1 MFKISLLSISL
12 LTIMAGA
19 AVAPG
24 LGEIAKVFPGESQTM
39 IKLILSLPPLFI
51 IPFSILSGI
60 LSSRMNKKK
69 LLSAGLV
76 VYIIGGAGAVFA
88 DTLIPLLVFRAVLGV
103 GTGIILPLSTG
114 LIADFYQ
121 GGERIKMLGYSF
133 SANNLGAIIGNLGA
147 GLLALINWHYVFYV
161 YLIAVPVLV
170 LVALFIKDIPA
181 PGKQAETN
189 NKTSLP
195 GPVYGWAVAAFLVML
210 AFYAIVTNLSL
221 LIYGRNIGNSSFA
234 GILFA
239 INAVSMFIGGF
250 SLKAASQYLNRMLP
264 GCMLLLMAAGYSGLG
279 VSYSKT
285 MLILSIMVADLG
297 TGWAYPFIINK
308 ASAYA
313 PLGKNIAVM
322 AVVSSFAFLGQFSS
336 PLILDTL
343 RNVSGGTVTT
353 IFFMLAGSMVLLAV
367 VSLAGT
373 LAKNLPDQRKEQ

>member
-24 LGEIAKVFPGESQTM
+24 LGEIAKAFPGESQTM

-60 LSSRMNKKK
+60 LSSCMSKKK
-69 LLSAGLV
+69 LLIAGLV

-88 DTLIPLLVFRAVLGV
+88 DSLIPLLVFRAVLGA

-114 LIADFYQ
+114 LIADFYL
-121 GGERIKMLGYSF
+121 GDERIKMLGYSF

-147 GLLALINWHYVFYV
+147 GMLALINWHYVFYV
-161 YLIAVPVLV
+161 YLIAVLVLV

-181 PGKQAETN
+181 PQKQTEADR
-189 NKTSLP
+189 KTALS
-195 GPVYGWAVAAFLVML
+195 GPVYGWAFAAFLVML

-221 LIYGRNIGNSSFA
+221 LIYSRNIGDSSFA

-239 INAVSMFIGGF
+239 INAVSMFVGGF
-250 SLKAASQYLNRMLP
+250 SLKAASQYLKRLLP
-264 GCMLLLMAAGYSGLG
+264 CCMLLLMAAGYSGLG
-279 VSYSKT
+279 VSSSKT
-285 MLILSIMVADLG
+285 MLILSIMIAGFG

-336 PLILDTL
+336 PLILDTI
-343 RNVSGGTVTT
+343 RNISGGTVTT
-353 IFFMLAGSMVLLAV
+353 IFFTLAGCMGLLAV
-367 VSLAGT
+367 ISLAGT
-373 LAKNLPDQRKEQ
+373 LSKNLPDQREEQ

>member
-1 MFKISLLSISL
+1 M
-12 LTIMAGA
+12 
-19 AVAPG
+19 
-24 LGEIAKVFPGESQTM
+24 
-39 IKLILSLPPLFI
+39 
-51 IPFSILSGI
+51 
-60 LSSRMNKKK
+60 
-69 LLSAGLV
+69 
-76 VYIIGGAGAVFA
+76 
-88 DTLIPLLVFRAVLGV
+88 
-103 GTGIILPLSTG
+103 
-114 LIADFYQ
+114 
-121 GGERIKMLGYSF
+121 
-133 SANNLGAIIGNLGA
+133 
-147 GLLALINWHYVFYV
+147 
-161 YLIAVPVLV
+161 LV

-181 PGKQAETN
+181 PGKQAEAN
-189 NKTSLP
+189 NKTALP
-195 GPVYGWAVAAFLVML
+195 GPVYGWAFAAFLVML

-221 LIYGRNIGNSSFA
+221 LIYGRNIGDSSFA

-250 SLKAASQYLNRMLP
+250 SLKAASQYLNRLLP
-264 GCMLLLMAAGYSGLG
+264 CCMLLLMAAGYSGLG

-285 MLILSIMVADLG
+285 MLILSIMVAGLG

-373 LAKNLPDQRKEQ
+373 LAKNLPDQHKEQ

>member
-24 LGEIAKVFPGESQTM
+24 IGEIAKAFPGESQTM

-88 DTLIPLLVFRAVLGV
+88 DTLIPLLVFRAVLGI

-147 GLLALINWHYVFYV
+147 GLLALINWQYVFYV

-181 PGKQAETN
+181 PGKQAEAN
-189 NKTSLP
+189 NKTALP
-195 GPVYGWAVAAFLVML
+195 GPVYGWAFAAFLVML

-221 LIYGRNIGNSSFA
+221 LIYGRNIGDSSFA

-250 SLKAASQYLNRMLP
+250 SLKAASQYLNRLLP
-264 GCMLLLMAAGYSGLG
+264 CCMLLLMAAGYSGLG

-285 MLILSIMVADLG
+285 MLILSIMVAGLG

-373 LAKNLPDQRKEQ
+373 LAKNLPDQHKEQ

>member
-1 MFKISLLSISL
+1 MFKISLLSVSL

-24 LGEIAKVFPGESQTM
+24 LGEIAKAFPDASQTM

-60 LSSRMNKKK
+60 LSSCMNKKK
-69 LLSAGLV
+69 LLIAGLI

-88 DTLIPLLVFRAVLGV
+88 DSLIPLLVFRALLGA

-133 SANNLGAIIGNLGA
+133 SANNLGGIIGNLCA
-147 GLLALINWHYVFYV
+147 GLLAMINWYYVFYV

-170 LVALFIKDIPA
+170 LVALFIKDIPS
-181 PGKQAETN
+181 PEKQAETN
-189 NKTSLP
+189 SKTALP

-221 LIYGRNIGNSSFA
+221 LIYSRNIGDSSFA

-239 INAVSMFIGGF
+239 INAVSMFVGGF
-250 SLKAASQYLNRMLP
+250 SLKAASRYLNRLLP
-264 GCMLLLMAAGYSGLG
+264 CGMLLMMAAGYSGLG
-279 VSYSKT
+279 VSDSKAL
-285 MLILSIMVADLG
+285 LILSIMIAGLG

-322 AVVSSFAFLGQFSS
+322 AVISSFAFLGQFSS

-343 RNVSGGTVTT
+343 RDISGGTVATV
-353 IFFMLAGSMVLLAV
+353 FFTLASCMGLLAV
-367 VSLAGT
+367 ISLKGA
-373 LAKNLPDQRKEQ
+373 LAKNLPNQQEEQ